1 MLLPIHILAAGLGLM
16 SGYAALFA
24 AKGATLHRR
33 SGMLFVYS
41 MVAMCG
47 SAIVMA
53 VMKGQITN
61 VVAGV
66 LTAYL
71 TVTALTTMRPRSAR
85 VRTVEMGLAI
95 VALVFGLTM
104 MTFGLEALASASGRK
119 FGLPSFPFFIFGVIG
134 LLGSA
139 GDYRMMRVDG
149 LRGVPRL
156 RRHLWRMCTAL
167 TITAGSFFSIRA
179 RVATILPE
187 PFLSPG
193 ARTMPVVFV
202 LFAMGYWL
210 WRVRT
215 KRTSRGTRP
224 FEVAASASAAGA

>member
-33 SGMLFVYS
+33 SGILFVYS

-85 VRTVEMGLAI
+85 VRT
-95 VALVFGLTM
+95 
-104 MTFGLEALASASGRK
+104 R
-119 FGLPSFPFFIFGVIG
+119 
-134 LLGSA
+134 
-139 GDYRMMRVDG
+139 GDG
-149 LRGVPRL
+149 PRN
-156 RRHLWRMCTAL
+156 R
-167 TITAGSFFSIRA
+167 
-179 RVATILPE
+179 
-187 PFLSPG
+187 G
-193 ARTMPVVFV
+193 ARF
-202 LFAMGYWL
+202 
-210 WRVRT
+210 
-215 KRTSRGTRP
+215 RP
-224 FEVAASASAAGA
+224 RR